1 MAETERDRV
10 RERERESGD
19 KLPHLGK
26 FVGKKFRG
34 FFFFRFCH
42 FFPMK
47 SFPDQSYITSTKKSP
62 GRKVCPLKTFSEGT
76 LIYVRNL

>member
-34 FFFFRFCH
+34 FLFLDF
-42 FFPMK
+42 
-47 SFPDQSYITSTKKSP
+47 
-62 GRKVCPLKTFSEGT
+62 VTFS
-76 LIYVRNL
+76 L